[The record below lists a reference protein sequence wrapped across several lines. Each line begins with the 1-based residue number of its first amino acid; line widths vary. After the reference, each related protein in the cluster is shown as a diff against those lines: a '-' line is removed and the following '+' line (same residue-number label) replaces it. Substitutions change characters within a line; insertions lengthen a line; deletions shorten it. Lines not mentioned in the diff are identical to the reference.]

1 MEVFENKL
9 INEKVYKEVL
19 ENGLEIYLFPRKNV
33 SKKVIMWGTK
43 FGAVD
48 NDFSVN
54 DERITVPDGIAHYL
68 EHKMF
73 EQRSGINALDKLT
86 SIGVD
91 ANAYTG
97 ATETVYLYE
106 CTDNFYDALDE
117 FMDYV
122 QNPYFTDQNV
132 DKERGIIEQEIMMYD
147 DYPEN
152 KVYYNLMEC
161 LYHNNAIRIPVAG
174 TVETIANIDKEKLYT
189 IYNTFYVPNN
199 MKMVIA
205 GDFEL
210 DSIVEEIKKY
220 MTMKR
225 NENVVTRNYPEEPD
239 TICKDKIIQKME
251 VSIPL
256 FLLGY
261 KLKRSDNDLK
271 KSLAIDILSEVLFGK
286 SSNFFN
292 KLYKQGLLYSP
303 IEMTMEYDRNFSTLI
318 IDGESKDPEKVISLV
333 KEELGSCKINGIN
346 EQDFS
351 RIKKN
356 LFGKYLKEFND
367 LTTISNKLI
376 GSVLRG
382 ETPLGL
388 VDLLQ
393 EIDINYINKV
403 LQENFEEEKSAYS
416 IIMPNN

>member
-19 ENGLEIYLFPRKNV
+19 DNGLEVYLFPRKNV

-54 DERITVPDGIAHYL
+54 GERITVPDGIAHYL

-97 ATETVYLYE
+97 STETVYLYE

-225 NENVVTRNYPEEPD
+225 NDNIVTRNYPEEPD

-382 ETPLGL
+382 ETPLVL

-403 LQENFEEEKSAYS
+403 LQENFEEDKSAYS

>member
-9 INEKVYKEVL
+9 IEEKVYKEVL
-19 ENGLEIYLFPRKNV
+19 DNGLEIYLFPRKNV

-54 DERITVPDGIAHYL
+54 GERITVPDGIAHYL

-97 ATETVYLYE
+97 STETVYLYE

-152 KVYYNLMEC
+152 RVYYNLMEC

-174 TVETIANIDKEKLYT
+174 TVETIANIE
-189 IYNTFYVPNN
+189 
-199 MKMVIA
+199 
-205 GDFEL
+205 
-210 DSIVEEIKKY
+210 Y
-220 MTMKR
+220 MIMKR
-225 NENVVTRNYPEEPD
+225 NDNIVTRNYPEEPD

-382 ETPLGL
+382 ETPLVL

-403 LQENFEEEKSAYS
+403 LQENFEEDKSAYS

>member
-9 INEKVYKEVL
+9 IEEKVYKEVL
-19 ENGLEIYLFPRKNV
+19 DNGLEIYLFPRKNV

-54 DERITVPDGIAHYL
+54 GERITVPDGIAHYL

-97 ATETVYLYE
+97 STETVYLYE

-225 NENVVTRNYPEEPD
+225 NDNIVTRNYPEEPD

-382 ETPLGL
+382 ETPLVL

-403 LQENFEEEKSAYS
+403 LQENFEEDKSAYS

>member
-1 MEVFENKL
+1 LEVFENKL

-19 ENGLEIYLFPRKNV
+19 DNGLEVYLFPRKNV

-54 DERITVPDGIAHYL
+54 GERITVPDGIAHYL

-97 ATETVYLYE
+97 STETVYLYE

-225 NENVVTRNYPEEPD
+225 NDNIVTRNYPEEPD

-382 ETPLGL
+382 ETPLVL

-403 LQENFEEEKSAYS
+403 LQENFEEDKSAYS

>member
-9 INEKVYKEVL
+9 IEEKVYKEVL
-19 ENGLEIYLFPRKNV
+19 DNGLEIYLFPRKNV
-33 SKKVIMWGTK
+33 SKKVIMWGSN

-54 DERITVPDGIAHYL
+54 GERITVPDGIAHYL

-97 ATETVYLYE
+97 STETVYLYE
-106 CTDNFYDALDE
+106 CTDNFYDALEE

-132 DKERGIIEQEIMMYD
+132 EKERGIIEQEIMMYD

-161 LYHNNAIRIPVAG
+161 LYHNNAIKIPIAG

-210 DSIVEEIKKY
+210 DAIVEEIKRY

-239 TICKDKIIQKME
+239 SICKDKIIQKME
-251 VSIPL
+251 LDTFSWSR
-256 FLLGY
+256 LG
-261 KLKRSDNDLK
+261 
-271 KSLAIDILSEVLFGK
+271 
-286 SSNFFN
+286 
-292 KLYKQGLLYSP
+292 
-303 IEMTMEYDRNFSTLI
+303 
-318 IDGESKDPEKVISLV
+318 
-333 KEELGSCKINGIN
+333 
-346 EQDFS
+346 
-351 RIKKN
+351 
-356 LFGKYLKEFND
+356 
-367 LTTISNKLI
+367 
-376 GSVLRG
+376 
-382 ETPLGL
+382 
-388 VDLLQ
+388 
-393 EIDINYINKV
+393 
-403 LQENFEEEKSAYS
+403 
-416 IIMPNN
+416 

>member
-19 ENGLEIYLFPRKNV
+19 DNGLEVYLFPRKNV

-54 DERITVPDGIAHYL
+54 GERITVPDGIAHYL

-97 ATETVYLYE
+97 STETVYLYE

-210 DSIVEEIKKY
+210 DAIVEKIKEY
-220 MTMKR
+220 MIMKR
-225 NENVVTRNYPEEPD
+225 NDNVVTRNYPEEPD
-239 TICKDKIIQKME
+239 TICKDKIIEKME

-382 ETPLGL
+382 ETPLVL

-403 LQENFEEEKSAYS
+403 LQENFEEDKSAYS

>member
-19 ENGLEIYLFPRKNV
+19 DNGLEVYLFPRKNV

-54 DERITVPDGIAHYL
+54 GERITVPDGIAHYL

-97 ATETVYLYE
+97 STETVYLYE

-122 QNPYFTDQNV
+122 QNPYFTDENV
-132 DKERGIIEQEIMMYD
+132 
-147 DYPEN
+147 
-152 KVYYNLMEC
+152 
-161 LYHNNAIRIPVAG
+161 NNAIRIPVAG

-210 DSIVEEIKKY
+210 DAIVEKIKKY
-220 MTMKR
+220 MIMKR
-225 NENVVTRNYPEEPD
+225 NDNVVTRNYPEEPD

-376 GSVLRG
+376 V
-382 ETPLGL
+382 
-388 VDLLQ
+388 
-393 EIDINYINKV
+393 
-403 LQENFEEEKSAYS
+403 S
-416 IIMPNN
+416 I